1 MERTCAGES
10 CWPAQAMS
18 RRRSATWRGVVLAT
32 RNPIPPRSLIA
43 SVVKTCAS
51 FDERS
56 RAWASFETSGMP
68 GGSRR
73 PFSNSLSR
81 DAVIADF
88 SASWRKLNACLR
100 RAKNKNSPKLLASH
114 AASLLSLSRV
124 QHRARLQC
132 SAGIV
137 FAPDDLH
144 IKMNEL
150 VRSSVLCISP
160 FYAFRI
166 NIAIYVISSE
176 YCCA

>member
-1 MERTCAGES
+1 MELTCAGES

-100 RAKNKNSPKLLASH
+100 RAKNKNSPKLLASNT
-114 AASLLSLSRV
+114 AWLLSLSRV

-132 SAGIV
+132 SADIV
-137 FAPDDLH
+137 LH
-144 IKMNEL
+144 PMSCASIWMDWFVLRFSRFSKFYVVGMN
-150 VRSSVLCISP
+150 ISTN
-160 FYAFRI
+160 R
-166 NIAIYVISSE
+166 N
-176 YCCA
+176 